1 MTVESRSSARPWG
14 PRRAAPPTTFQVR
27 SPSVATSVT
36 ERILLASAV
45 ILLPL
50 QDAFG
55 KIAGVSPM
63 FIVFAIMGLY
73 VAVFRFTSLLAVVT
87 HRITMT
93 SLVLLFTLILVES
106 MQPSRSF
113 SEPIRIALMFVGAL
127 VIATM
132 CRDEAGLRAALW
144 GVLIGGAWLAAYTV
158 YISYAHLSAASAES
172 FYEASQIREDVFSQ
186 LELGTNLNKMSFMAG
201 QAAVVASAWA
211 LGTDKWS
218 RRILLLL
225 VALFC
230 LVAAFLPLSRS
241 GIVIALV
248 ACGMMF
254 LRTGQAGRS
263 KALVFVL
270 AGIAALWLWVP
281 SVVFARLSFGEATGG
296 EDARARIYGAAI
308 TSVDQYLPL
317 GVGFGNY
324 WSSWAQRN
332 GFAAVINGQ
341 LESIGAHNMALQL
354 LICSGIPA
362 FLLFGLL
369 LWFVWKALPRHALD
383 GDRLALYGLTVAT
396 LLLTMISH
404 QLYDKSM
411 SQLLGLVVGGSLWI
425 WPPGK
430 RAAPPHA
437 Q

>member
-1 MTVESRSSARPWG
+1 MNAESTTGARPWG
-14 PRRAAPPTTFQVR
+14 PRRAAPPTAFHVQR
-27 SPSVATSVT
+27 QGVATSVT
-36 ERILLASAV
+36 ERVLLASAV
-45 ILLPL
+45 VLLPL

-63 FIVFAIMGLY
+63 FAVFAIMGLY
-73 VAVFRFTSLLAVVT
+73 VALFRSNRLIPVLT
-87 HRITMT
+87 HRVTVS
-93 SLVLLFTLILVES
+93 SLVLLFTLVLVEA
-106 MQPSRSF
+106 MQPNRSF
-113 SEPIRIALMFVGAL
+113 SEPIRIAFMFLGAL

-132 CRDEAGLRAALW
+132 CRDAAGLRAALW

-158 YISYAHLSAASAES
+158 YVSYADLSSASAQS
-172 FYEASQIREDVFSQ
+172 FYEASQVREDVFDQ
-186 LELGTNLNKMSFMAG
+186 LELKTNLNKMSFMAG

-211 LGTDKWS
+211 LMTDRWA
-218 RRILLLL
+218 RRVVLLMA
-225 VALFC
+225 ALFC

-241 GIVIALV
+241 GVVIALV

-263 KALVFVL
+263 KALVFVV
-270 AGIAALWLWVP
+270 AGIAALWMWVP
-281 SVVFARLSFGEATGG
+281 SVVFARLTFGEATAG

-308 TSVDQYLPL
+308 NTADQYLPL
-317 GVGFGNY
+317 GIGFGNY
-324 WSSWAQRN
+324 WSAWAERH
-332 GFAAVINGQ
+332 GFAAFIDGQ
-341 LESIGAHNMALQL
+341 MTALGTHNMALQL
-354 LICSGIPA
+354 LVCSGIPA

-369 LWFVWKALPRHALD
+369 LWLAWKSLPRGPLSAD
-383 GDRLALYGLTVAT
+383 QLALYGLTIAA

-425 WPPGK
+425 WPPRK
-430 RAAPPHA
+430 RAEQPDA

>member
-1 MTVESRSSARPWG
+1 MSVESRYGARPWG
-14 PRRAAPPTTFQVR
+14 PRRAAPPATSHIR
-27 SPSVATSVT
+27 SQSVATSVT

-45 ILLPL
+45 VLLPL

-55 KIAGVSPM
+55 KVAGVSPM

-73 VAVFRFTSLLAVVT
+73 VALFRSPRVLAVIT
-87 HRITMT
+87 HRVTLA

-106 MQPSRSF
+106 MQPNRSF
-113 SEPIRIALMFVGAL
+113 SEPIRIALMFLGAL

-144 GVLIGGAWLAAYTV
+144 GVLIGGAWLAVYTV
-158 YISYAHLSAASAES
+158 YISYAHLSAASAAS
-172 FYEASQIREDVFSQ
+172 FYEASQVREDVFSQ
-186 LELGTNLNKMSFMAG
+186 IEIGTNLNKMSFMAG

-211 LGTDKWS
+211 LGTDKWA
-218 RRILLLL
+218 RRVLLLL

-254 LRTGQAGRS
+254 LRTGHAGRS

-270 AGIAALWLWVP
+270 AGVAALWLWVP

-308 TSVDQYLPL
+308 SSADQYLPL

-324 WSSWAQRN
+324 WSAWAERN
-332 GFAAVINGQ
+332 GFGAIMEGQMAAVGT
-341 LESIGAHNMALQL
+341 HNMALQL
-354 LICSGIPA
+354 LVCSGIPA

-369 LWFVWKALPRHALD
+369 LWLVWRSLPRHALD
-383 GDRLALYGLTVAT
+383 GDRLALYGLTVAA

-411 SQLLGLVVGGSLWI
+411 SQLFGLAVGGSLWI
-425 WPPGK
+425 WPPSK
-430 RAAPPHA
+430 RAAHPNV